1 VASDHLAEVLPLH
14 ANAPQVLH
22 VRPQAT
28 LDAAVVQAG
37 TLCEGLVQLDPRDAC
52 ALQERAHRAITAL
65 VGPDR
70 RHGGSLHVKKVRGQV
85 RGRPKKTTYLT
96 INFWQRALFQ
106 IGTSSVAEVGHQQ
119 QSLGFWMT
127 ADTLEKAR

>member
-1 VASDHLAEVLPLH
+1 MWIASSTKADTTSVAVVVALCKRKSAYHGVSGYHLAKVLPLH

-22 VRPQAT
+22 IWPQAP

-52 ALQERAHRAITAL
+52 ALQEGAHRAITAL

-70 RHGGSLHVKKVRGQV
+70 RHGGSLHVKKVSG
-85 RGRPKKTTYLT
+85 
-96 INFWQRALFQ
+96 
-106 IGTSSVAEVGHQQ
+106 
-119 QSLGFWMT
+119 
-127 ADTLEKAR
+127 